1 MSECRVWTAPVA
13 CTGTSCVHHPLSS
26 QENMQAYDILML
38 IVLGGAVMIGF
49 RKGLVWQIASVA
61 AIGVSYLVA
70 VQFREVLAGYI
81 DADPPWN
88 MFLAMLILYV
98 GTSFVIWLLFQ
109 FVRGFIDRA
118 KLREFDRQLGAIFGL
133 AKGVL
138 LCVIITL
145 FAVTLLGD
153 DHRQQ
158 IIESKSGLYIARLLD
173 RADAV
178 MPEELHEFLH
188 PYLHR
193 LEGESVPSGRPELD
207 QFRRLEDWLREG
219 EGPELWDP
227 PPAATNARSEN
238 DPTQP
243 REIAGWNDGPPS
255 TAHRAERE
263 AFRRYAPR
271 RAE

>member
-1 MSECRVWTAPVA
+1 
-13 CTGTSCVHHPLSS
+13 
-26 QENMQAYDILML
+26 MQAYDIIML
-38 IVLGGAVMIGF
+38 IVLGGAAFIGF

-61 AIGVSYLVA
+61 AIVVSYLVA
-70 VQFREVLAGYI
+70 VQFRDVLAGHI

-88 MFLAMLILYV
+88 TFLAMLILYV

-109 FVRGFIDRA
+109 LVRGIIDRA

-153 DHRQQ
+153 QQRQQ
-158 IIESKSGLYIARLLD
+158 IIESKSGLYIAQLLD

-193 LEGESVPSGRPELD
+193 LEVESTHPSLTPDLD
-207 QFRRLEDWLREG
+207 EFRRLEDWLREG
-219 EGPELWDP
+219 QGRESAAHERPPNPNGTGGGDEGP
-227 PPAATNARSEN
+227 
-238 DPTQP
+238 
-243 REIAGWNDGPPS
+243 PPS
-255 TAHRAERE
+255 AYQAERD
-263 AFRRYAPR
+263 AFRRFAP
-271 RAE
+271 AQ